1 MASGGKV
8 AGWHGQRKVVG
19 PDNNGTS
26 IIINR
31 RYFKALKN
39 VMLIKIMWEL
49 RMVTKD

>member
-8 AGWHGQRKVVG
+8 ARWHGQRKVVW

-26 IIINR
+26 IIFNR

-39 VMLIKIMWEL
+39 VMLIKMTAEA
-49 RMVTKD
+49 R